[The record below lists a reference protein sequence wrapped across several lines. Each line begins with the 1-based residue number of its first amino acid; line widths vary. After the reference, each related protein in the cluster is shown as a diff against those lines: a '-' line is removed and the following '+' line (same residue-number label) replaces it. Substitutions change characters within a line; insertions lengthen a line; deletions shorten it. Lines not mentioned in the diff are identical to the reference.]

1 MSGNTFLQRRQC
13 PCCGFT
19 LSEEEDPPAL
29 FHKRWHVRGP
39 DAVRAFVDSL
49 SQKTHE
55 WLLAIFVDQELNLLG
70 VETVARGGVSGVV
83 VPMNKIVYRAD
94 TLRASAFILVH
105 NHPSGDPNPSESD
118 IRITRRLRRMSEEM
132 NLPLLDHLIIAGG
145 QMTSVA

>member
-19 LSEEEDPPAL
+19 LSDDEDPPAL
-29 FHKRWHVRGP
+29 FRKRWHVRGP

-55 WLLAIFVDQELNLLG
+55 WLLALFVDQELNLLG
-70 VETVARGGVSGVV
+70 VETVARGDVSGVV

-94 TLRASAFILVH
+94 KLRASAFILVH